1 MKIPNENWIHA
12 IGIMLLVMINITGN
26 PISAETTLAS
36 GLLAWLALA
45 VIIAMQWLGI
55 VWCVRWSWRRFP
67 GLSQVKERLLLS
79 FFSSILWVTP
89 LMVAADFAL
98 IILMQSE
105 TVDFTGVR
113 VVYYFSNAFIFC
125 FTGIGVTE
133 AIYYYARLRQSE
145 KEKEELQRINLLTQY
160 DSLKQQV
167 SPHFLFNSLN
177 SLSSLIAIEPKKA
190 EKFVEELSFVYRYL
204 LQNNREELAPLQR
217 ELDFIHSYFHLLK
230 TRFGDALQVAI
241 DVPPLFYNYKI
252 PPLTL
257 QLLVENAVKHNE
269 ISTEN
274 PLKIS
279 ISIEKDDRL
288 CIANNLQRRLVS
300 VPSER
305 VGLANIM
312 AKYRL
317 LGQPE
322 AEVHET
328 NEAFI
333 VSLPLIKNV

>member
-1 MKIPNENWIHA
+1 MKIPNENLVHG
-12 IGIMLLVMINITGN
+12 IGITLLILINITGN
-26 PISAETTLAS
+26 PIPAETSLAS
-36 GLLAWLALA
+36 GLLAWLTLA
-45 VIIAMQWLGI
+45 AIIAAQWTGI

-67 GLSQVKERLLLS
+67 ELSQVKQRLILS
-79 FFSSILWVTP
+79 FLSSILWATP
-89 LMVAADFAL
+89 LMVAADFT
-98 IILMQSE
+98 LMVFME
-105 TVDFTGVR
+105 NGTYDFTGKQ
-113 VVYYFSNAFIFC
+113 VVYYLSNAFIFC

-133 AIYYYARLRQSE
+133 AIYYYARLRESE

-204 LQNNREELAPLQR
+204 LQNNQEELAPLRR

-230 TRFGDALQVAI
+230 TRFGNALQVNI
-241 DVPPLFYNYKI
+241 EVPPAFYNHKI

-274 PLKIS
+274 PLAIS
-279 ISIEKDDRL
+279 ISIEKDHRL
-288 CIANNLQRRLVS
+288 RIANNLQRRLVA
-300 VPSER
+300 VPSEK

-317 LGQPE
+317 LGQSDV
-322 AEVHET
+322 EVQET
-328 NEAFI
+328 EGAFI
-333 VSLPLIKNV
+333 VSLPLIKSV